1 MSRGNRNMAAKH
13 DKAKR
18 ERSAWAYG
26 EMLKGVLTESRLT
39 DGEALV
45 AAIARREDTIA
56 IGGRVI
62 RKVKAGVTGQNV
74 AKRQPDARIPS
85 VISAHW

>member
-18 ERSAWAYG
+18 DRSAWAYG
-26 EMLKGVLTESRLT
+26 EMLKGVLTEARLT
-39 DGEALV
+39 DGEALI
-45 AAIARREDTIA
+45 AAIARREDTVA

-62 RKVKAGVTGQNV
+62 RKVKAGVTSQNV
-74 AKRQPDARIPS
+74 AKRQPDVRTPS
-85 VISAHW
+85 VIATHW